1 MIGDITTYEAEDAE
15 FTMPEDDLRNEFMKL
30 STTSHKDLAAINQET
45 AAGTNDALDTLY
57 KAISEKYGVNTQH
70 KDFKTY
76 MNTIAEET
84 KLDKAINDAISAKVI
99 DSLVTRTKTRIMA
112 STAHVLE
119 RIQDLIEEEAATTG
133 VITPELIGVAQK
145 NLEWISALGKIRSEV
160 TIQDPD
166 KAIQRAI
173 SMDKREHPEKYKDA
187 NAEVTPD
194 MSSNIAFIQQVL
206 ASIDESEKA
215 KAENK
220 QQKPTEVKKDAE
232 NIPKP
237 EF

>member
-1 MIGDITTYEAEDAE
+1 MIGDISTYEAEDAE
-15 FTMPEDDLRNEFMKL
+15 FTMPEEDLRKEFMKL
-30 STTSHKDLAAINQET
+30 STTSHKDLAQLSQTPASGSNT
-45 AAGTNDALDTLY
+45 ALDTLY
-57 KAISEKYGVNTQH
+57 KAISEKYGVNAQH
-70 KDFKTY
+70 KDLQSY
-76 MNTIAEET
+76 MSSIAEET

-99 DSLVTRTKTRIMA
+99 DSLVTRAKTRMIV
-112 STAHVLE
+112 STTHVLE

-173 SMDKREHPEKYKDA
+173 SMDKREHPEKYND
-187 NAEVTPD
+187 NAAEATPD

-220 QQKPTEVKKDAE
+220 INEQTEVKKDAE